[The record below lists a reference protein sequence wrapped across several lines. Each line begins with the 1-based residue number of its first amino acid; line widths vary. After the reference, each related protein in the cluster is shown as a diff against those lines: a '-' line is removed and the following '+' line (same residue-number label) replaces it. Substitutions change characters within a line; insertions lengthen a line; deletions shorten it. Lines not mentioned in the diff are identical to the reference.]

1 MTLIFTFVDAAH
13 GGVILGKVKN
23 YFNRWT
29 YSCNCGAD
37 PVFGPLSFLKFLF
50 RTVIEGAVA
59 HSREELFSKAFPQET
74 RKGHHFFGH
83 GLSHAQIVKT
93 IGNL

>member
-1 MTLIFTFVDAAH
+1 MTLIFTFIDAVH

-29 YSCNCGAD
+29 LKLYCGAD

-59 HSREELFSKAFPQET
+59 HSREELFSKAFPRET

-83 GLSHAQIVKT
+83 GLSHA
-93 IGNL
+93 

>member
-1 MTLIFTFVDAAH
+1 M
-13 GGVILGKVKN
+13 ILGKVKN

-93 IGNL
+93 IDNL